1 MKEVTI
7 ALAGNP
13 NAGKTTV
20 FNSLTGAYHHVGNY
34 PGVTVEKKWG
44 SVKHKNIKIKVV
56 DLPGTYSLTAYSLE
70 ELVARNFVVDER
82 PDMVVHVVD
91 ASNLERN
98 LYLALQFMEIG
109 IPLIIVLNMVDLA
122 ESRGLKIDT
131 DKLSK
136 LLGVP
141 VVPAVATKDRG
152 MKELLD
158 VIVDLT
164 LIEDGWSPIE
174 ISYGNELDREIDD
187 LSEIIQSN
195 ESEVNCYP
203 PRWLAIKLLEQ
214 DEQVVKLMRSN
225 ASGDNLL
232 KRVEKIARH
241 VHDTFDDSPEGL
253 IADHRYGYITSI
265 CREAVQ
271 RTMDERLTLSDR
283 VDKVL
288 INRTFGPFFLAGI
301 IYLSYKFVFWASD
314 IPVGLLENFFG
325 LVRNIGIRV
334 LPDGIIESLVIN
346 GMVDGVGGVLSFV
359 PLIMLMFFAIAIL
372 EDSGYMA
379 RMAFLLDRLLRYFGL
394 HGNSVLAMIVS
405 GGISGGCA
413 VCGVM
418 ATRTLKNPKERLAT
432 ILVSPFMNCGAKL
445 PIYALLIAA
454 FFTASEAKTMFV
466 ITVISW
472 SFALL
477 AARGLRSTV
486 LKGPHTP
493 FVMELPPY
501 RMPTSKGLLIHMWE
515 RTWHYLKKAGTI
527 ILLVSIIMWAIS
539 TFPKPPE
546 ELLMGLDEKE
556 RAQVEVEYSVA
567 GRIGKT
573 LERVTDPLGFDWRI
587 NIALVGGFAAKEVVV
602 ATLGTVYSMGEM
614 DPETSVPLSR
624 KLQVEPGWNPLRAF
638 TLMLFCMLYAPCF
651 VTLATIKSETGSWK
665 WTGFAMI
672 YTTVIAYVVSLVVFQ
687 AGRFLGIGL

>member
-1 MKEVTI
+1 MKEITI

-20 FNSLTGAYHHVGNY
+20 FNSLTGAHHHVGNY

-44 SVKHKNIKIKVV
+44 RIKHGDLRIKVV

-70 ELVARNFVVDER
+70 ELVARDFVVEEH
-82 PDMVVHVVD
+82 PDVVVDVVD

-98 LYLALQFMEIG
+98 LYLAIQFMEIG
-109 IPLIIVLNMVDLA
+109 VPLIIVLNMVDLA

-131 DKLSK
+131 TRLSK

-141 VVPAVATKDRG
+141 VVPAVATKGKG

-158 VIVDLT
+158 VVVNLASKKD
-164 LIEDGWSPIE
+164 EWHPIN
-174 ISYGNELDREIDD
+174 ISYGNELDRHVDELTGMIQKSSLKIDH
-187 LSEIIQSN
+187 
-195 ESEVNCYP
+195 YP

-214 DEQVVKLMRSN
+214 DEQVQKLVRNSDI
-225 ASGDNLL
+225 GEDLL
-232 KRVEKIARH
+232 KRADRLERH
-241 VHDTFDDSPEGL
+241 VRYTFDDVPEGL
-253 IADHRYGYITSI
+253 IADHRYGYITSV
-265 CREAVQ
+265 CREVVQ
-271 RTMDERLTLSDR
+271 RIMDERLTLSDK
-283 VDKVL
+283 VDKAL
-288 INRTFGPFFLAGI
+288 INRTFGPLFLGGI
-301 IYLSYKFVFWASD
+301 IYLTYTFVFWTSEV
-314 IPVGLLENFFG
+314 PVSLIERLFG
-325 LVRNIGIRV
+325 LAREVATGV
-334 LPDGIIESLVIN
+334 MPDGLIKSLIIN
-346 GMVDGVGGVLSFV
+346 GIINGVGGVISFV
-359 PLIMLMFFAIAIL
+359 PLIMLMFFAVAIL

-454 FFTASEAKTMFV
+454 FFTASEARVMFALT
-466 ITVISW
+466 ILSW
-472 SFALL
+472 GFALL
-477 AARGLRSTV
+477 TARVLRSTL

-501 RMPTSKGLLIHMWE
+501 RMPTLKGLFIHMWE

-527 ILLVSIIMWAIS
+527 ILLVSIIIWAMS

-546 ELLMGLDEKE
+546 ELVSGISGKEK
-556 RAQVEVEYSVA
+556 AQAEVSYSVA
-567 GRIGKT
+567 GRIGKA
-573 LERVTDPLGFDWRI
+573 LEKITAPLGFDWRI
-587 NIALVGGFAAKEVVV
+587 NIALMGGFAAKEVVV
-602 ATLGTVYSMGEM
+602 TSLGTVYSMGEV
-614 DPETSVPLSR
+614 DPEASGVLSER
-624 KLQVEPGWNPLRAF
+624 IKREPNWNPLKAF

-651 VTLATIKSETGSWK
+651 VTLAVIRKETESWK
-665 WTGFAMI
+665 WTGFAMV
-672 YTTVIAYVVSLVVFQ
+672 YATVIAYVVSLVVYQ
-687 AGRFLGIGL
+687 AGRFLSIGM